1 MVARGEIP
9 LTVSDSHILNV
20 ALTYRDEIVGALT
33 LSRGGDDEKAIAFAV
48 RPQNTELAA
57 YLDGFVKKT
66 YRGLEYNLARKAYFE
81 DKHRI
86 AVATTRR
93 TGVSGELSPYDGVI
107 KKYSESYGLDWRL
120 MAAQAFHESGFDP
133 NAKSWVGALGLFQV
147 MPATGQE
154 MGITELVDPPEGG
167 VRAGIMYLDRQI
179 KRMDPTIPF
188 RQRVRFALA
197 AYNVGYGHLVDARR
211 LAAEIGLDPDRWFGN
226 VENAIALLE
235 DPQYHTKARYGYC
248 RGTEPALYV
257 SRIQNTYDNYVKIV
271 Q

>member
-1 MVARGEIP
+1 M
-9 LTVSDSHILNV
+9 
-20 ALTYRDEIVGALT
+20 
-33 LSRGGDDEKAIAFAV
+33 
-48 RPQNTELAA
+48 
-57 YLDGFVKKT
+57 KKT

-154 MGITELVDPPEGG
+154 MGITELVDPPEDG
-167 VRAGIMYLDRQI
+167 VRAGIMYLDRQGAG
-179 KRMDPTIPF
+179 RDSAPS
-188 RQRVRFALA
+188 L
-197 AYNVGYGHLVDARR
+197 ARR
-211 LAAEIGLDPDRWFGN
+211 SDQKTPGRGRDPAVR
-226 VENAIALLE
+226 
-235 DPQYHTKARYGYC
+235 R
-248 RGTEPALYV
+248 
-257 SRIQNTYDNYVKIV
+257 
-271 Q
+271 

>member
-1 MVARGEIP
+1 
-9 LTVSDSHILNV
+9 
-20 ALTYRDEIVGALT
+20 
-33 LSRGGDDEKAIAFAV
+33 
-48 RPQNTELAA
+48 
-57 YLDGFVKKT
+57 
-66 YRGLEYNLARKAYFE
+66 
-81 DKHRI
+81 
-86 AVATTRR
+86 
-93 TGVSGELSPYDGVI
+93 
-107 KKYSESYGLDWRL
+107 

-179 KRMDPTIPF
+179 KRMDPTIPY